1 MGHRDNA
8 RLRMVQFHQAY
19 AYEDFVQGYRPVDGG
34 GFQRQDGQF
43 YDFCKLAE
51 ADAERDYVFI
61 VDEINRGNL
70 AKIMGELMMLIEG
83 DKRGVENALRLSYGR
98 PDELPFSVPT
108 NLYLLGLMNTADRS
122 LAMVDYALR
131 RRFAFFGL
139 EPRFAS
145 PKFRQHLES
154 RGASPETVTQ
164 LVERMLALN
173 ADIAADTTNLGPGYC
188 VGHSFF
194 VPSNGTKCDAA
205 WYQRVIQ
212 HEVAPLL
219 REYWFDNPKRADEWA
234 DRLKEPI

>member
-83 DKRGVENALRLSYGR
+83 DKRGVEYALRLSYGR
-98 PDELPFSVPT
+98 PDERTGDWSSRDSGPAWHGP
-108 NLYLLGLMNTADRS
+108 
-122 LAMVDYALR
+122 LR
-131 RRFAFFGL
+131 A
-139 EPRFAS
+139 
-145 PKFRQHLES
+145 
-154 RGASPETVTQ
+154 
-164 LVERMLALN
+164 ER
-173 ADIAADTTNLGPGYC
+173 
-188 VGHSFF
+188 
-194 VPSNGTKCDAA
+194 
-205 WYQRVIQ
+205 
-212 HEVAPLL
+212 
-219 REYWFDNPKRADEWA
+219 A
-234 DRLKEPI
+234 DRLFAGEPAAAARKMLGGGAYS